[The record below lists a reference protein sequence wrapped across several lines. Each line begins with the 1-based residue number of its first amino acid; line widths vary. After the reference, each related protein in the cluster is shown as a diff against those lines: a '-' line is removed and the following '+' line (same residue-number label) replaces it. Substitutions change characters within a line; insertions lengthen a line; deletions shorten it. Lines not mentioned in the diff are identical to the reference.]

1 MLKFFTLFSLFM
13 GTLFAH
19 GKADD
24 HAHFLG
30 TMHVEGLVLF
40 VVTFALA
47 VGTFFYLKKKA

>member
-1 MLKFFTLFSLFM
+1 MLRFFTFLSLLM

-19 GKADD
+19 GKEAD
-24 HAHFLG
+24 HVHFFSS
-30 TMHVEGLVLF
+30 MHVEGLVLF